1 MKRKA
6 FTLLEILIATAI
18 FATAMVLAGGVVA
31 QTVRYQNKINY
42 VRLVANENQRLS
54 DLISNDIKLANTSG
68 MVEAKLAMSYDTY
81 DYKNG
86 LALFNCGNECFPVHF
101 RKDAT
106 IDDNPSTYSDS
117 NINGYKANTLV
128 IFYTN
133 RDTNSTDHKIYY
145 FDSTDKKI
153 YLYSNTGDTVQL
165 STAGNPGQNDLDN
178 DTIVSS
184 LKTSLI
190 SSADT
195 SDTINFGGFAPE
207 DSSTYYFQPYILF
220 DIYVETL
227 DYSGTA
233 EASVKAKT
241 EIRTSVTGRSY
252 NL

>member
-1 MKRKA
+1 MKSKA

-42 VRLVANENQRLS
+42 VRLVANESQRLS
-54 DLISNDIKLANTSG
+54 DLLSGDIKLANASG
-68 MVEAKLAMSYDTY
+68 KVKARLAGIGYDTY

-86 LALFNCGNECFPVHF
+86 LALFDCDAECFSVHF
-101 RKDAT
+101 RNNAT
-106 IDDNPSTYSDS
+106 PDDNPSAYSDS
-117 NINGYKANTLV
+117 NTNGYKANTLV

-133 RDTNSTDHKIYY
+133 RDTNSTNHKIYY
-145 FDSTDKKI
+145 FNRTDNKI
-153 YLYSNTGDTVQL
+153 YIYSNTGDTVQL
-165 STAGNPGQNDLDN
+165 STAGSGDLDSN
-178 DTIVSS
+178 NITSS
-184 LKTSLI
+184 PKTSLI

-195 SDTINFGGFAPE
+195 SGTIKFGGFAPE
-207 DSSTYYFQPYILF
+207 DSSTYYYQPYILF

-227 DYSGTA
+227 DYGTTA